1 MCTSGHLKNG
11 CSLIF
16 HMCLF
21 PSGEEDS
28 DGDDDDDDMDL
39 WRDVRE
45 K

>member
-1 MCTSGHLKNG
+1 MYIWPSKEWL
-11 CSLIF
+11 LFDF